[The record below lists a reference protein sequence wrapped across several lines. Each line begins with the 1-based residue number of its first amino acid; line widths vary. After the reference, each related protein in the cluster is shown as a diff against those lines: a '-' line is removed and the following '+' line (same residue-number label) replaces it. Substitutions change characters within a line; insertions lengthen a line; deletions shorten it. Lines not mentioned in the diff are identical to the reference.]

1 MSKSVMMPAL
11 GESVV
16 EGIIV
21 KWFVKVGD
29 QVKSG
34 DVLVEVE
41 TDKANAEV
49 PATEDG
55 FVAQIFAQPGATV
68 QVGEP
73 LLALSSS
80 PGGAIVAPPPP
91 PPVAASPPR
100 SRRRGP
106 SSLPMFPPI
115 SAFQLP
121 ITRCSPSLVSSLTM
135 VLI

>member
-55 FVAQIFAQPGATV
+55 FVTQIFAQPGATV

-80 PGGAIVAPPPP
+80 PG
-91 PPVAASPPR
+91 AA
-100 SRRRGP
+100 
-106 SSLPMFPPI
+106 
-115 SAFQLP
+115 AV
-121 ITRCSPSLVSSLTM
+121 T
-135 VLI
+135 